1 MRIDYWLIP
10 LGILCF
16 IFGFVGV
23 ATGIALSLRGD
34 WQWMPRIFFGIAL
47 LALSWD
53 LTIGHLMRRRRE
65 AGLTAYAV
73 TARRVVAARTTK
85 SGDLRWQH
93 AEFRATPEVAVL
105 PQYEGR
111 ATIKVGAV
119 QLYNIEDAVRVE
131 SLIRQQL
138 PAAS

>member
-10 LGILCF
+10 AGILSF

-23 ATGIALSLRGD
+23 ATGISLALRDD
-34 WQWMPRIFFGIAL
+34 WQWAPRVFFGIAL

-65 AGLTAYAV
+65 AGATSYAL

-85 SGDLRWQH
+85 SGELRWQH
-93 AEFRATPEVAVL
+93 AEFRATPALSVE

-119 QLYNIEDAVRVE
+119 ELYNIEEAARVE

-138 PAAS
+138 PASA